1 MMNNTTTTMNTT
13 NTTSANNSVYSHN
26 YNNYEVNNTNGF
38 HHIDSSRIDMSE
50 LDSPPPPSNN
60 HLNNTGSSTAN
71 HHTFLADTDFSQLSL
86 EIEKENEKYH
96 EQSRNLQE
104 QLQTFRQEIDK
115 LKVDDN
121 VTNMDKLHK
130 EQQDQGNNKYSTIQ
144 KVKRGSTQSRV
155 EIFEE
160 LWKVQIASRL
170 LYTISKLL
178 YCSLVL
184 LSLSL
189 LCF

>member
-1 MMNNTTTTMNTT
+1 MC
-13 NTTSANNSVYSHN
+13 
-26 YNNYEVNNTNGF
+26 
-38 HHIDSSRIDMSE
+38 SE
-50 LDSPPPPSNN
+50 LDSPTPMHN
-60 HLNNTGSSTAN
+60 HHNQHALNNTGLSSSTN
-71 HHTFLADTDFSQLSL
+71 HHTFLADADVSQLSL
-86 EIEKENEKYH
+86 EIEQENRKYH

-121 VTNMDKLHK
+121 LTNMDKLHK

-160 LWKVQIASRL
+160 L
-170 LYTISKLL
+170 
-178 YCSLVL
+178 
-184 LSLSL
+184 
-189 LCF
+189 

>member
-1 MMNNTTTTMNTT
+1 MI
-13 NTTSANNSVYSHN
+13 ADAQVKDQL
-26 YNNYEVNNTNGF
+26 V
-38 HHIDSSRIDMSE
+38 
-50 LDSPPPPSNN
+50 
-60 HLNNTGSSTAN
+60 HLEFFGIKG
-71 HHTFLADTDFSQLSL
+71 
-86 EIEKENEKYH
+86 EIEQENRKYH

-121 VTNMDKLHK
+121 LTNMDKLHK

-160 LWKVQIASRL
+160 L
-170 LYTISKLL
+170 
-178 YCSLVL
+178 
-184 LSLSL
+184 
-189 LCF
+189 